1 MHCTSVP
8 QNLAL
13 ALPGH
18 RTTSDPTVETKDVPP
33 STGNKQAAFRNA
45 PISKAF
51 GACKVVRVFE
61 KILRRLVGVIAAGMI
76 GNVTSQ
82 GMRRAT

>member
-1 MHCTSVP
+1 MSGSGSGHLLNDTNARRMHCTSVP

-33 STGNKQAAFRNA
+33 STANKQAAFRNA
-45 PISKAF
+45 PICKAF
-51 GACKVVRVFE
+51 GACKVVRIFGKV
-61 KILRRLVGVIAAGMI
+61 LR
-76 GNVTSQ
+76 
-82 GMRRAT
+82 